1 MDGKKEIQGLD
12 IHLPFS
18 KEKRESLLAMEKEP
32 ESGSEKLLK
41 KLQVFRMLEEMEGD
55 DQKLLP
61 DPYGCECFFLD
72 DFMTIDMEADFSR
85 IARDFLAH
93 EYQRL
98 GELSAHA
105 FLGGSSV
112 GF

>member
-41 KLQVFRMLEEMEGD
+41 KLQVFRMAGGD
-55 DQKLLP
+55 
-61 DPYGCECFFLD
+61 
-72 DFMTIDMEADFSR
+72 
-85 IARDFLAH
+85 
-93 EYQRL
+93 
-98 GELSAHA
+98 
-105 FLGGSSV
+105 GG
-112 GF
+112 G

>member
-1 MDGKKEIQGLD
+1 MTRSFFRSLW
-12 IHLPFS
+12 LRMFFS
-18 KEKRESLLAMEKEP
+18 
-32 ESGSEKLLK
+32 
-41 KLQVFRMLEEMEGD
+41 
-55 DQKLLP
+55 
-61 DPYGCECFFLD
+61 D

-105 FLGGSSV
+105 FLEDHPSDSDLETGSAAK
-112 GF
+112 F